1 MLISKKSPRTSER
14 FASRFGSGSTGDF
27 PLRQYLRLRED
38 FGAGILHAALT
49 AMLVVLIFV
58 FGRSFDGLFRTH
70 GAGLSPWYRR
80 GMWVLVVV
88 FALSVLRRLCYKLL
102 AMREIRREMG
112 ELKASFRQPGED
124 GTAGPD
130 GPDGSLDR

>member
-38 FGAGILHAALT
+38 LGAGALHAALT
-49 AMLVVLIFV
+49 ATLLVLIFV
-58 FGRSFDGLFRTH
+58 FGRSFDGLFRAH
-70 GAGLSPWYRR
+70 GGGLNPWYRR
-80 GMWVLVVV
+80 GMWVLVTV

-112 ELKASFRQPGED
+112 ELRASFRRPGED
-124 GTAGPD
+124 GAGDPD
-130 GPDGSLDR
+130 